1 MDNEI
6 IRWSAIE
13 AQLARYREFY
23 REAEEERLIR
33 QSLAGQYRPPT
44 IFSQI
49 LSWLGRHLVDWGCA
63 LQKRYGA
70 SLQASDLQI
79 ENLVCSK

>member
-1 MDNEI
+1 MNNEI
-6 IRWSAIE
+6 LRWSAVE
-13 AQLARYREFY
+13 AQLERYREFY
-23 REAEEERLIR
+23 REAEEERLI
-33 QSLAGQYRPPT
+33 
-44 IFSQI
+44 
-49 LSWLGRHLVDWGCA
+49 

>member
-1 MDNEI
+1 MYNEI
-6 IRWSAIE
+6 LRWSALE

-23 REAEEERLIR
+23 REAEEERLVR
-33 QSLAGQYRPPT
+33 QALAGQYKT
-44 IFSQI
+44 AII
-49 LSWLGRHLVDWGCA
+49 LSQSLTWLGHHLLDWGCA

-70 SLQASDLQI
+70 SLQADDLQI